1 MTREK
6 QLSARDVLRPD
17 SKQVPEALEERPP
30 ASVPEVVADVRTHN
44 GAEEAEED
52 DEHDAVVSRG
62 GPRSSGEEQGL
73 AGKGHARAFDEDS
86 ESRRR
91 VAEGIDDRGCIH
103 GASYTDGLMADYG
116 DHESSEDPLHI
127 LRHSTAH
134 LLAAAVTELYP
145 DAKYGIGPPVQDG
158 FYYDFAFS
166 KPISESDLGAI
177 ESRMRR
183 IAQEDRPFVRDVVTR
198 QQALDEFGKRG
209 QDYKV
214 ELINDKVEGDEV
226 SLYRTGGFVDLC
238 RGPHVRS
245 TKDLKFFKLLRVAGA
260 YWRGDE
266 KKPQLT
272 RIYGTAWPSAKELEE
287 HMKFL
292 EEAEKRDHKKLGKEL
307 KLFAL
312 DERVG
317 VGQVIWLPDG
327 ATIRRELERW
337 IVDEELRRGY
347 RHVITP
353 HVAKLDLYRQSGH
366 WELFHETMYPP
377 MKFEDGEELEL
388 RPMNCP
394 HHILVYEHDLHSYRD
409 LPLRIAELGQN
420 YRLEKSGELMGM
432 VRVRSFNLN
441 DAHIFCTPDQVV
453 AEVKGAIQL
462 ANYFMGVLGV
472 EDYWYRLSLRDH
484 VKTKWAGTDEEWEN
498 AEAMLKEALDS
509 LNLPYQVS
517 PGDAAFYGPKID
529 FQVMDAHRR
538 EFTNNTVQVDYQLPK
553 KFDLEYV
560 AEDGSRQRPVMIHR
574 GAFGAFERMV
584 AYLIELYAGAFPTW
598 LHPVQVII
606 IPITDAEHEY
616 AWRVAERLRQT
627 NLRVEVDG
635 RSERMQR
642 KIRDAQ
648 ARKVPYMTI
657 LGGREAESGHVNVRD
672 RSGSQTDEPL
682 EEFVQRVT
690 QEVAERR
697 R

>member
-1 MTREK
+1 
-6 QLSARDVLRPD
+6 
-17 SKQVPEALEERPP
+17 
-30 ASVPEVVADVRTHN
+30 
-44 GAEEAEED
+44 
-52 DEHDAVVSRG
+52 
-62 GPRSSGEEQGL
+62 
-73 AGKGHARAFDEDS
+73 
-86 ESRRR
+86 
-91 VAEGIDDRGCIH
+91 
-103 GASYTDGLMADYG
+103 MADYG
-116 DHESSEDPLHI
+116 DHESSDDPLHI

-134 LLAAAVTELYP
+134 LLAAAVMELYP

-198 QQALDEFGKRG
+198 QQALDEFRKRG
-209 QDYKV
+209 QDYKL

-226 SLYRTGGFVDLC
+226 SLYRTGDFVDLC

-272 RIYGTAWPSAKELEE
+272 RIYGTAWSTSKELEE

-453 AEVKGAIQL
+453 GEVKGAIQL

-472 EDYWYRLSLRDH
+472 EDYWYRLSLRDN
-484 VKTKWAGTDEEWEN
+484 VKTKWAGTDEEWET
-498 AEAMLKEALDS
+498 AEAMLKEALES
-509 LNLPYQVS
+509 LNLPYKVS

-606 IPITDAEHEY
+606 VPITDAEHEY
-616 AWRVAERLRQT
+616 AWRVADRLRQA

-648 ARKVPYMTI
+648 ARKVPYMAI
-657 LGGREAESGHVNVRD
+657 LGGREAESSHVNVRD
-672 RSGSQTDEPL
+672 RSGNQTDESL
-682 EEFVQRVT
+682 DEFAQRVA